1 MFRFAGILFA
11 VGCIVPVASAQDY
24 YPQAYSG
31 PQAYDGAQL
40 YGGDFYG
47 PASVGSSEPLFSY
60 DDVEPWK
67 HGYLQIM
74 PYYGGHHLF
83 LPYNYKAVFSQSQV
97 AAGWGMPNVMPYS
110 QQFWHRYEQQAD
122 LSQPR
127 TQPAPVMPQAPTMQP
142 GYLQPTDGAQPWYL
156 PTSQY
161 APATGA
167 VPTAYVVPSAVQ
179 SPPAARPLRGGQSL
193 KGPALE

>member
-24 YPQAYSG
+24 YYPQS
-31 PQAYDGAQL
+31 

-47 PASVGSSEPLFSY
+47 PASVGSSEPLFAY
-60 DDVEPWK
+60 DDQDPWK

-74 PYYGGHHLF
+74 PFYGGHTQF
-83 LPYNYKAVFSQSQV
+83 LPFNYKAVFSQSQV

-110 QQFWHRYEQQAD
+110 QQFWHRYEQRAD

-127 TQPAPVMPQAPTMQP
+127 LQPAPILQP
-142 GYLQPTDGAQPWYL
+142 GYLPQTGTTQPWYL

-161 APATGA
+161 APAAGT
-167 VPTAYVVPSAVQ
+167 VPTAFVAPTAVQ
-179 SPPAARPLRGGQSL
+179 SPATAQPLRGGQSL
-193 KGPALE
+193 KGPALP